1 MYIRKQL
8 PRAWQTM
15 NTTGNLNP
23 GDGQRGGRSVLA
35 QKNQLNRGFGYLI
48 SSLNSDRAGR
58 IQTDD
63 ALTRS

>member
-1 MYIRKQL
+1 
-8 PRAWQTM
+8 M